1 MEDGRKETDRSRH
14 GQPQLGFKWACEID
28 DAKSWRDLSESG
40 PFPVTDLNLAT
51 AINKI
56 KGGAIRNKIDIADE
70 ECDRQNRM
78 MMGRQMLWIYYDE
91 NRIASVDKSIV
102 DWSTLLDC
110 KYKNGNLSGFW
121 HEWTMILN
129 NLVDQPSEELKE
141 TLFKKEILKEESLKL
156 QLQNY
161 DMQINFPPYAKKSYQ
176 QLTDFVQ
183 LELEVRSQRKNR
195 DAMLRTHDGRQ
206 GHAGVKRADVCP
218 TGSCRTFFKHG
229 DCSKGSTCPFT
240 HDTLKKDGKDKK
252 GKGKGKDGGRSTTP
266 KGKRE

>member
-1 MEDGRKETDRSRH
+1 MNGGDTEMTKKAKKKNQPSTKSQKKKKSLPKLPLLRHTKFQALPPLAASQANGSSKEKATAMTIEALH
-14 GQPQLGFKWACEID
+14 NITHFKKWKTAVKKQIAAATGQPQLGFKWACEID
-28 DAKSWRDLSESG
+28 DAKSWRDLSESC

-129 NLVDQPSEELKE
+129 NLVDQPSE
-141 TLFKKEILKEESLKL
+141 
-156 QLQNY
+156 
-161 DMQINFPPYAKKSYQ
+161 
-176 QLTDFVQ
+176 
-183 LELEVRSQRKNR
+183 
-195 DAMLRTHDGRQ
+195 
-206 GHAGVKRADVCP
+206 
-218 TGSCRTFFKHG
+218 
-229 DCSKGSTCPFT
+229 
-240 HDTLKKDGKDKK
+240 
-252 GKGKGKDGGRSTTP
+252 
-266 KGKRE
+266 